1 MAKLSAF
8 ADEVID
14 DFSSQVKYLAS
25 KKVGYIELRFLN
37 KKNVIDLNK
46 SQLIE
51 ARNILEDFGLGVSA
65 IGSPIGKVRL
75 DEPFAQ
81 HLDMFKR
88 AVDSALFFGT
98 RFIRMFSYYA
108 PEGKDIADYRSEVLG
123 RMGAKVEVIEDVDIV
138 MVHENETDI
147 YGHTAAN
154 CVDIVEAVNSDKLRL
169 VYDPGNFVWGQG
181 IVDNVASC
189 WPKMKPYVVHVHIK
203 DWRLG
208 ADVGSIPGRG
218 HGQIKA
224 LLQELV
230 DCGYAGF
237 LTMEPHLQAGGK
249 FGGQTGPKLFSEAID
264 ATRKLAFEVGL
275 DCT

>member
-108 PEGKDIADYRSEVLG
+108 PEGKDIADYRSEVLD

-237 LTMEPHLQAGGK
+237 LTMEPPLAGW
-249 FGGQTGPKLFSEAID
+249 
-264 ATRKLAFEVGL
+264 RKVRRPNRA
-275 DCT
+275 